1 MSDTIRYNGPKFAMV
16 PEWLL
21 FDPEVS
27 MAAKTVYAALAR
39 HGSTEETCFPSV
51 SRLAALLG
59 STTRT
64 VRRLIDELVECGAV
78 ERHARYRADGGT
90 TSNGYTIWG
99 TESAPP
105 GYRISVDTP
114 PTPMTKTT
122 HPPRAEMSQGLGQFS
137 PRPLGQKR
145 PTKESPSKE
154 SHLTRKHTRV
164 DSREN
169 AQQPLIE
176 VDGLTPAASPT
187 IGFDEFWE
195 RYPRKVGKEA
205 ARKAWTKLV
214 KAKTD
219 PQTIMDRLDIWLEFW
234 DVPRQGVQYVKHPQ
248 GWMNSGLYLDDPRIE
263 RVAPQHNRTP
273 VASSRRF
280 STVIE
285 GDF

>member
-1 MSDTIRYNGPKFAMV
+1 MSSNESFCEIRGQGFVMMHDWLIEGDLSDKALRVYMV
-16 PEWLL
+16 
-21 FDPEVS
+21 
-27 MAAKTVYAALAR
+27 LAR
-39 HGSTEETCFPSV
+39 HGQNPTNCFPSINRIATKLKC
-51 SRLAALLG
+51 SG
-59 STTRT
+59 RT
-64 VRRLIDELVECGAV
+64 VQRCIDELVQYGAV
-78 ERHARYRADGGT
+78 KRESRYDGSGSQR
-90 TSNGYTIWG
+90 SNGYLIWAG
-99 TESAPP
+99 F
-105 GYRISVDTP
+105 TP
-114 PTPMTKTT
+114 PTPAGSHFEAPNPMTSVSPPPRHPCHAPPDMYVTHKENQLTKTS
-122 HPPRAEMSQGLGQFS
+122 EQ
-137 PRPLGQKR
+137 
-145 PTKESPSKE
+145 EN
-154 SHLTRKHTRV
+154 TRV